1 MPVQVRLPALKQV
14 FKHTVFFIP
23 IFREFSKKGKR
34 RMDYVI
40 RNHKNLYIKLNE
52 NGVPVTCSDHE
63 KGIFEYSKATN
74 IAKSLK
80 KSLKKL
86 NFKVEPLPEITPQI
100 NKEVISIFKR
110 KVIGSS
116 DYQVS
121 ENVTRWIDRFGSCYD
136 ALKDAE
142 QTLKNLVV
150 ELETCDNE
158 LLDILHIIELEPPKD
173 LYGGWQIYKA
183 IRGNR
188 KRRRNIKDE
197 TLIINN
203 VLEEIKPDCLDRE
216 RIKRAIDGLIGR
228 KYNFRV
234 IEEEDDTE
242 NVM

>member
-1 MPVQVRLPALKQV
+1 
-14 FKHTVFFIP
+14 
-23 IFREFSKKGKR
+23 
-34 RMDYVI
+34 MDYVI
-40 RNHKNLYIKLNE
+40 KSRKGVYIKLNE
-52 NGVPVTCSDHE
+52 NGAPVTCPDHE
-63 KGIFEYSKATN
+63 KGIFEYSKAMN
-74 IAKSLK
+74 IANSLK

-100 NKEVISIFKR
+100 NKEVVNMFKR
-110 KVIGSS
+110 KVIESS
-116 DYQVS
+116 DYKVS
-121 ENVTRWIDRFGSCYD
+121 ENVTRWIDKFGSCYD
-136 ALKDAE
+136 ALRDAE

-158 LLDILHIIELEPPKD
+158 LLDILHIIELESPKD

-183 IRGNR
+183 IRENR

-234 IEEEDDTE
+234 IEVEEE
-242 NVM
+242 IKNAV